1 MILLKRQ
8 DMITK
13 MECKKLKINVLRVI
27 LIALLLETF
36 FVIFGFSN
44 QNAEES
50 SSLSTKVAKFV
61 LKQVYGSE
69 EKIEQPVLERTQKVI
84 RKLAHFSIYTLVGF
98 LLMSFVSTYN
108 LDEKKRC
115 LISLGIGIIYATSDE
130 IHQAFVPG
138 RGPQITDVMI
148 DTMGVLLGLL
158 IVLTIIEL
166 YKKIKK

>member
-1 MILLKRQ
+1 
-8 DMITK
+8 

-44 QNAEES
+44 QNAEQS